1 MGLRMSGEERR
12 LEQIDGSA
20 TQVRGAAAV
29 LEACQA
35 SHSPLTMTDAH
46 DCLPR
51 TNRPIVQTRWVCASP
66 TCRGLP
72 AVEGVRPLSPNYGMG
87 ATTREACTDLPES
100 TLPWS
105 TRKGGTGQR

>member
-35 SHSPLTMTDAH
+35 SHSPPTMTDAH

-51 TNRPIVQTRWVCASP
+51 TNRPDRSDALGMRVTH
-66 TCRGLP
+66 
-72 AVEGVRPLSPNYGMG
+72 LSG
-87 ATTREACTDLPES
+87 AAR
-100 TLPWS
+100 
-105 TRKGGTGQR
+105 R